1 MEIGFCLARMGHTS
15 KRLKRIER
23 KVRTMKKASAQV
35 IFNSETMQIINLTIK
50 HGDALIPMID
60 YSNDINLPYKY
71 ANFQQMYSAILTLAK
86 ANNFYF
92 SSYEAF
98 EVIWYDVSFI
108 DIVKHPY
115 EFKKYGFRK
124 EGN

>member
-1 MEIGFCLARMGHTS
+1 MQFPCIDRQR
-15 KRLKRIER
+15 KER

-35 IFNSETMQIINLTIK
+35 IFNSETRQVINLTIK
-50 HGDALIPMID
+50 HGNVLIPLID
-60 YSNDINLPYKY
+60 YSNNINLPYKY
-71 ANFQQMYSAILTLAK
+71 ANFQEMYSAILTLAK

-98 EVIWYDVSFI
+98 GVIWYDVSFL

-115 EFKKYGFRK
+115 KFEKYGFRK
-124 EGN
+124 EGK